1 MDKRGKGRMEGGMY
15 IAAADAGVG
24 NADYYVCWGG
34 DGGDG
39 SVFVAG
45 VVGAVEEARRVGH
58 IGEGDGAHFCI
69 LWVMICLVCACACV

>member
-1 MDKRGKGRMEGGMY
+1 MDKEGTGRRERDMY

-39 SVFVAG
+39 PVFVAG
-45 VVGAVEEARRVGH
+45 VVGAVEETRRVRH
-58 IGEGDGAHFCI
+58 IGEGDGAHVYLFS
-69 LWVMICLVCACACV
+69 VMRCLVSMCI

>member
-1 MDKRGKGRMEGGMY
+1 MDKGGTGRRERDMY

-24 NADYYVCWGG
+24 DANYYVCWGG

-58 IGEGDGAHFCI
+58 IGEGDGAHVCFF
-69 LWVMICLVCACACV
+69 WVMICLVCAYACV